1 LQDRVFVFLNA
12 NSFLYAP
19 LLRHITHS
27 LRSLSICQALST
39 YLHSTSVGSDSL
51 VPRSCRA
58 MQATVDA
65 LDGGRLRYQRRADA
79 AIRVVVGWGACEGDG
94 MHNQTSTPQG
104 CEGSVCHSAKIDA
117 ECGHVMGLR
126 APWYWMLPS
135 IMMIVGDFPRVKKNP
150 SPQKI
155 HGLWHSASQNRA
167 GWQSMKHIVSLTGRA
182 GVGTG
187 SEVAS
192 RSRSGLGAAWRG
204 AGDGERLALIG
215 ACLAPSSRCGAIA
228 RSRLNEKAS
237 VGELEVP
244 YKACKQRATTRM
256 REVSGRE
263 QVVGATSCATPLS
276 PLALPS
282 HARRLRTSAPPRD
295 LP

>member
-1 LQDRVFVFLNA
+1 MAGLASAAGFVFLGA
-12 NSFLYAP
+12 SAFLYAP

-117 ECGHVMGLR
+117 ECGHVMGLH

-135 IMMIVGDFPRVKKNP
+135 NMMIVGDFPRVKKNP

-155 HGLWHSASQNRA
+155 HGLWRSASRVRLA
-167 GWQSMKHIVSLTGRA
+167 CVEARTCA
-182 GVGTG
+182 F
-187 SEVAS
+187 
-192 RSRSGLGAAWRG
+192 RSGRSFHY
-204 AGDGERLALIG
+204 
-215 ACLAPSSRCGAIA
+215 SSPDRAIA
-228 RSRLNEKAS
+228 R
-237 VGELEVP
+237 
-244 YKACKQRATTRM
+244 
-256 REVSGRE
+256 
-263 QVVGATSCATPLS
+263 
-276 PLALPS
+276 
-282 HARRLRTSAPPRD
+282 
-295 LP
+295 